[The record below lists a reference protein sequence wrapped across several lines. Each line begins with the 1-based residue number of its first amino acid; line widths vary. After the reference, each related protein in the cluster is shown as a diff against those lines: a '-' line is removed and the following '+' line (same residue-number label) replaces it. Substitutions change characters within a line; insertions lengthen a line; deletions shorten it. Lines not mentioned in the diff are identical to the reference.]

1 MGNAVDRKKLYQD
14 NRGGA
19 LAMVIVI
26 IAFVGILAGVLM
38 FVAFAGY
45 QMRVI
50 DKQGKDNFYTAET
63 VLDEI
68 NVGLQNEISESL
80 TKAYG
85 EVMTNYALYRSANA
99 RNKAFHTIYFNE
111 LQDRLQKDAAHEKYY
126 DVDKLRSWLSDD
138 FAGDRADH
146 NTTNVGKRK
155 GFGTY
160 GAIVESNVDDGSDD
174 DNEYSGGK
182 KYALDVNTDRLI
194 LKDLKV
200 TYVNERGFV
209 SIISTDIRITLPS
222 FNFSQASALPDLADC
237 SMIAD
242 DTLLL
247 GNRTAG
253 GNITIKGD
261 AYGGQIFLG
270 TPKGDAGGKVYSAL
284 DKEQE
289 LSLPTLLST
298 SVSFEKPD
306 DADDVSVSTVV
317 SRNNVEIAEG
327 SSLKMDEVEL
337 WGQNLILTS
346 ASVDLKGSVN
356 LEDDM
361 TLAGKNS
368 KAVLGGE
375 YNGFGY
381 LAASAGGGTESG
393 GTGGGSGEGE
403 DENPAGDLSA
413 DSSSAIVIN
422 GRDSILDLSGLERL
436 TINGRAYVSTSY
448 HKTADTSATEDE
460 KKNQYD
466 IMMGESVAVKSNQLI
481 YLVPGEALGCRKD
494 ATGAIGDSEFGCNP
508 LTLEQYEEIINN
520 PDQYLLLDGSR
531 QIPALGYKSLNNYI
545 KEETV
550 AGGGSAYV
558 PEIVFKQ
565 TNAGPLVY
573 CYLRFLD
580 EDAANRYFRD
590 YYDINTESV
599 DKYTKLYAK
608 EIKMKDADQ
617 MLYLN
622 IAGNMLTYEGDETW
636 AVVGSTDSS
645 GNIQQ
650 AKRISAMK
658 EDVFKSLRA
667 KLVRTSNQLTDEEKE
682 QTAFKNIIDETEL
695 EIILHEK
702 GTSEAKI
709 DTLGG
714 SPESAILT
722 KKDEYIVDGSTPS
735 SVKIIVSLG
744 DVIVKKDFKGLI
756 LAKGNIFVEADAP
769 ITLEP
774 IDTDAFANIL
784 RTKIDELSAGKDYYL
799 LNIFKDGVNYIYNG
813 NTSGDM
819 GTDRVSMVDLIS
831 YERWGK
837 K

>member
-26 IAFVGILAGVLM
+26 IAFIGILAGVLM

-50 DKQGKDNFYTAET
+50 DRQGKDNFYTAET

-68 NVGLQNEISESL
+68 NVGLQTEISESL
-80 TKAYG
+80 SKAYG
-85 EVMTNYALYRSANA
+85 EVMTNFALYRSANA
-99 RNKAFHTIYFNE
+99 RNKAFHTIYLNE
-111 LQDRLQKDAAHEKYY
+111 LQERLQKDPSNETYY
-126 DVDKLRSWLSDD
+126 SIDNLRSYLSKDVAGD
-138 FAGDRADH
+138 GDPGKIGDRA
-146 NTTNVGKRK
+146 

-160 GAIVESNVDDGSDD
+160 GAIVESNIDSGVSTE
-174 DNEYSGGK
+174 EYK
-182 KYALDVNTDRLI
+182 LDRDTSSLI

-209 SIISTDIRITLPS
+209 SIISTDIRITMPS
-222 FNFSQASALPDLADC
+222 LNFSQASALPNLADC

-242 DTLLL
+242 DTLLM
-247 GNRTAG
+247 GNAAAG
-253 GNITIKGD
+253 GKITIKGD
-261 AYGGQIFLG
+261 AYAGQMLLG
-270 TPKGDAGGKVYSAL
+270 TPKGEVHSVL
-284 DKEQE
+284 DKDQV
-289 LSLPTLLST
+289 LTLPSLLST

-306 DADDVSVSTVV
+306 DADDVSVSTVI
-317 SRNNVEIAEG
+317 SRNNIEIAEG
-327 SSLKMDEVEL
+327 SSLKMAEVEL
-337 WGQNLILTS
+337 WGQNLMLTS
-346 ASVDLKGSVN
+346 ASVDLNGSVN
-356 LEDDM
+356 LKDDM
-361 TLAGKNS
+361 TLSGKSS

-381 LAASAGGGTESG
+381 LTSSVGGSGDAGTG
-393 GTGGGSGEGE
+393 GTGDGSGDGG
-403 DENPAGDLSA
+403 DGAGDPSA
-413 DSSSAIVIN
+413 DSSSAIIIN
-422 GRDSILDLSGLERL
+422 GRDSVLDLSGLERL
-436 TINGRAYVSTSY
+436 TINGRAYVSTAY
-448 HKTADTSATEDE
+448 KKTTDTSATEEE
-460 KKNQYD
+460 KKNKSD

-508 LTLEQYEEIINN
+508 LTLEQYEEIISN

-531 QIPALGYKSLNNYI
+531 QIPVLGYRSLNNYI

-573 CYLRFLD
+573 CYLRFTD

-599 DKYTKLYAK
+599 DQYTKLYAK

-622 IAGNMLTYEGDETW
+622 IAGNMLTYAGDETW
-636 AVVGSTDSS
+636 SVVGATDSS

-658 EDVFKSLRA
+658 EDVFKSLSA

-682 QTAFKNIIDETEL
+682 RTAFQNIIDETEL

-702 GTSEAKI
+702 GATEVKI

-714 SPESAILT
+714 SPDSAILT
-722 KKDEYIVDGSTPS
+722 KRDEYVVDGHTPS
-735 SVKIIVSLG
+735 SVKVIVSLG

-756 LAKGNIFVEADAP
+756 LAKGNIFVEADTP
-769 ITLEP
+769 ITIEP
-774 IDTDAFANIL
+774 IETDVFSNIL
-784 RTKIDELSAGKDYYL
+784 RTKIDELSVGREYYL
-799 LNIFKDGVNYIYNG
+799 LNIFQDGVNYIYNG
-813 NTSGDM
+813 STLNDM
-819 GTDRVSMVDLIS
+819 GTERVSMVDLIS
-831 YERWGK
+831 YERWSK

>member
-26 IAFVGILAGVLM
+26 IAFIGILAGVLM

-50 DKQGKDNFYTAET
+50 DRQGKDNFYTAET

-68 NVGLQNEISESL
+68 NVGLQTEISESL
-80 TKAYG
+80 SKAYG
-85 EVMTNYALYRSANA
+85 EVMTNFALYRSANA
-99 RNKAFHTIYFNE
+99 RNKAFHTIYLNE
-111 LQDRLQKDAAHEKYY
+111 LQERLQKDPSNETYY
-126 DVDKLRSWLSDD
+126 SIDNLRSYLSKDVAGD
-138 FAGDRADH
+138 GDPGKIGDRA
-146 NTTNVGKRK
+146 

-160 GAIVESNVDDGSDD
+160 GAIVESNIESGVSTE
-174 DNEYSGGK
+174 EYK
-182 KYALDVNTDRLI
+182 LDRDTSSLI

-209 SIISTDIRITLPS
+209 SIISTDIRITMPS
-222 FNFSQASALPDLADC
+222 LNFSQASSLPNLADC

-242 DTLLL
+242 DTLLM
-247 GNRTAG
+247 GNAAAG
-253 GNITIKGD
+253 GKITIKGD
-261 AYGGQIFLG
+261 AYAGQMLLG
-270 TPKGDAGGKVYSAL
+270 MPKGEVHSVL
-284 DKEQE
+284 DKDQV
-289 LSLPTLLST
+289 LSLPSLLST

-306 DADDVSVSTVV
+306 GADDVSVSTVI
-317 SRNNVEIAEG
+317 SRNNIEIAEG
-327 SSLKMDEVEL
+327 SSLKMEEVEL
-337 WGQNLILTS
+337 WGQNLMLTS
-346 ASVDLKGSVN
+346 ASVDLNGSVN
-356 LEDDM
+356 LKDDM
-361 TLAGKNS
+361 TLSGKSS

-381 LAASAGGGTESG
+381 LISSAGGSGDAGTG
-393 GTGGGSGEGE
+393 GTGDGSGDGGEGTGG
-403 DENPAGDLSA
+403 DGAGDPSA
-413 DSSSAIVIN
+413 DSSSAIIIN
-422 GRDSILDLSGLERL
+422 GRDSVLDLSGLERL
-436 TINGRAYVSTSY
+436 TINGRAYVSTAY
-448 HKTADTSATEDE
+448 KKTTDTSATEEE
-460 KKNQYD
+460 KKNKSD

-508 LTLEQYEEIINN
+508 LTLEQYEEIISN

-531 QIPALGYKSLNNYI
+531 QIPVLGYRSLNNYI
-545 KEETV
+545 KEEPV

-573 CYLRFLD
+573 CYLRFTD

-599 DKYTKLYAK
+599 DQYTKLYAK

-622 IAGNMLTYEGDETW
+622 IAGNMLTYAGDETW
-636 AVVGSTDSS
+636 SVVGATDSS

-658 EDVFKSLRA
+658 EDVFKSLSA

-682 QTAFKNIIDETEL
+682 RTAFQNIIDETEL

-702 GTSEAKI
+702 GATEVKI

-714 SPESAILT
+714 SPDSAILT
-722 KKDEYIVDGSTPS
+722 KRDEYVVDGHTPS
-735 SVKIIVSLG
+735 SVKVIVSLG

-756 LAKGNIFVEADAP
+756 LAKGNIFVEADTP
-769 ITLEP
+769 ITIEP
-774 IDTDAFANIL
+774 IETDVFSNIL
-784 RTKIDELSAGKDYYL
+784 RTKIDELSVGREYYL
-799 LNIFKDGVNYIYNG
+799 LNIFQDGVNYIYNG
-813 NTSGDM
+813 STLNDM

-831 YERWGK
+831 YERWSK